1 MKFEKEIGLFKKE
14 VEKGR
19 KFLIVTHRGPD
30 GDAVASSLALNL
42 FLKNQKKK
50 SVIFIPQVPKYLK
63 FLPGFDEIQRKDKKV
78 KGGDFD
84 IIFALDYA
92 SKERIA
98 FPSGVQIKEDQI
110 ITLDHHLEG
119 KTVGKLKII
128 DPEASGVA
136 EILYLIFKRLKVKID
151 KDLAT
156 CLLTGIFSDSV
167 HFTFLPKKSFRV
179 VRALWKRADFQ
190 KMIYFSERL
199 SFSQAKI
206 LGKILERMEYD
217 KNLSLIYSWILSDEI
232 KMKNDETH
240 LNEPPFFPD
249 FISKIEGAEI
259 YLFLTQREN
268 GQVKASLR
276 SRGDFDVSKIAKKF
290 GGGGHKKAAA
300 FKIKGDLFEILEK
313 VKKEIAFAKG
323 KNFI

>member
-1 MKFEKEIGLFKKE
+1 MKFEKEIGIFKKI
-14 VEKGR
+14 VERGK

-30 GDAVASSLALNL
+30 GDAIASSLALNL

-50 SVIFIPQVPKYLK
+50 SVVFIPQLPKYLR
-63 FLPGFDEIQRKDKKV
+63 FLPGFNEIIKKE
-78 KGGDFD
+78 KKIKENNFD
-84 IIFALDYA
+84 AIFAIDYA
-92 SKERIA
+92 SKERIL
-98 FPSGVQIKEDQI
+98 FPSNIQIREDQI

-119 KTVGKLKII
+119 ETIGKLKIV

-151 KDLAT
+151 KNLAT

-167 HFTFLPKKSFRV
+167 HFVFLPRKSLKV
-179 VRALWKRADFQ
+179 VRALWKKADFQ

-217 KNLSLIYSWILSDEI
+217 KNLSLIYSWLSNMEI
-232 KMKNDETH
+232 KTKNNETH

-249 FISKIEGAEI
+249 FLSKIEGAEI
-259 YLFLTQREN
+259 YLFLNQREN